1 MASSQAL
8 PFFRGHVNHEIAE
21 IVVFRR
27 CERMPAME
35 VMSAADLK
43 APTTPGLDTRGLV
56 AAVVLGTLGALTIMV
71 VPGFVMLVGGQ
82 GRLDDSQ
89 VGYVASWDINA
100 SAAAIGVATFLI
112 ARWSWRRLALLG
124 LALIVAGSVL
134 TAANHTYIAIVAA
147 RICAGLGEGLAIA
160 VAFAALGSAANPDRA
175 FGIYLVFGL
184 AASAAILAVL
194 PALEQRFG
202 SAPVFE
208 AMAAVTLFSSV
219 LLRWLPPGA
228 NAPAAQA
235 QGGIPFSKY
244 LACAGLVG
252 VFLYFIAQGAVWSYF
267 ERIGAASGVDPG
279 VIGGAMGASS
289 FAGVGGALAAV
300 VLVKPCGR
308 RWPLIVSGI
317 ISLTSFWLLRGH
329 VTGSELMTAGL
340 LFNFAWNLAQPLLSG
355 VCSDADCRGRVV
367 VAMGCIQ
374 TVGFGIGPAVTA
386 TLLREG
392 DFRPALAVS
401 AGVVIVSLIVVL
413 GGMRAHARVM
423 PAVA

>member
-8 PFFRGHVNHEIAE
+8 PFSRGHVDNEVAG
-21 IVVFRR
+21 VVVLGRQ
-27 CERMPAME
+27 ERMPVVE

-43 APTTPGLDTRGLV
+43 APTAPGLDTRGLI

-82 GRLDDSQ
+82 ASLDDSQ

-124 LALIVAGSVL
+124 LALIVVGNVL
-134 TAANHTYIAIVAA
+134 TAENHTYTAIVAA
-147 RICAGLGEGLAIA
+147 RLCAGLGEGLAIA
-160 VAFAALGSAANPDRA
+160 VAFAALGSATNPDRA

-194 PALEQRFG
+194 PALEHRFG
-202 SAPVFE
+202 SPALFE
-208 AMAAVTLFSSV
+208 AMAVVTLLSMV
-219 LLRWLPPGA
+219 LLRWLPRGS
-228 NAPAAQA
+228 NAPSAQA
-235 QGGIPFSKY
+235 EGVIPFSKY
-244 LACAGLVG
+244 LACAGLIG

-267 ERIGAASGVDPG
+267 ERIGAASGVDPSL
-279 VIGGAMGASS
+279 IGGAMGASS

-300 VLVKPCGR
+300 ALVKPCGR
-308 RWPLIVSGI
+308 RWPLIVSGL
-317 ISLTSFWLLRGH
+317 ISLLSFWLLRGH

-386 TLLREG
+386 TLLRGG
-392 DFRPALAVS
+392 DFRPPLAVS
-401 AGVVIVSLIVVL
+401 AGVVIVSLVVVL
-413 GGMRAHARVM
+413 GGMRAHARVI
-423 PAVA
+423 PATS